1 MTVEAKI
8 LASRLLP
15 KEDASE
21 LLKEL
26 LQSVEYGVGLN
37 HRCTIDIKLEIAKV
51 LDEQIKAH
59 MVVLEKYEKIHGRS
73 GKLLRREGKENAL
86 MLFAEGEA
94 DPAESFS
101 PYAQEILTVNSL
113 GGVGSVR
120 GGAQVRVGKI
130 YIYIYI
136 YNRERERERVCEI
149 ER

>member
-1 MTVEAKI
+1 MEQVHGKEHPMTVEAKI

-51 LDEQIKAH
+51 LDEQIKDH

-73 GKLLRREGKENAL
+73 GKLLRREGEESAL

-94 DPAESFS
+94 
-101 PYAQEILTVNSL
+101 TTTSL
-113 GGVGSVR
+113 VKDGARSGGTSNTSLHKRPPGVR
-120 GGAQVRVGKI
+120 GRKNLRS
-130 YIYIYI
+130 Y
-136 YNRERERERVCEI
+136 
-149 ER
+149 